1 MQFLVFDFAFDFVF
15 QMWMGQISRAMDF
28 FLSVDCNS
36 AIVADFDFV
45 VVRFEWLLL
54 DFRLS

>member
-28 FLSVDCNS
+28 FLSADCNF
-36 AIVADFDFV
+36 AIVADSDFV
-45 VVRFEWLLL
+45 VVQFEWLLL